1 MHKCS
6 CGIFHA
12 DAQTVVAAFQ
22 EPLHDSLKTP
32 QPLQQ
37 MDPLHE
43 RQLSSSAAGPSH
55 TPEGPGSQSESLNG
69 SQYGGLSFVS
79 VRSADVAI

>member
-1 MHKCS
+1 
-6 CGIFHA
+6 
-12 DAQTVVAAFQ
+12 
-22 EPLHDSLKTP
+22 
-32 QPLQQ
+32 

-55 TPEGPGSQSESLNG
+55 AEDGPGTQSGGFDG

-79 VRSADVAI
+79 VSSPDLLTQTKAAACAVNRTVNGRFC